1 MSGNKGFVFLDT
13 LIGMF
18 IVMILVSLAM
28 LMVSLKQNFSYDFRE
43 QEMADIWNDPSGRV
57 IYYPEKPIETEEPL
71 PVIEDTPLLN

>member
-28 LMVSLKQNFSYDFRE
+28 LMVSLRHNFSYDFRE

-57 IYYPEKPIETEEPL
+57 IYYPEKSIETEEPL

>member
-28 LMVSLKQNFSYDFRE
+28 LMVSLRHNFSYDFME
-43 QEMADIWNDPSGRV
+43 QEMADIWNDPSGRG

>member
-18 IVMILVSLAM
+18 IVMILVSLTM

-43 QEMADIWNDPSGRV
+43 QEMADIWNDPSGRG

>member
-18 IVMILVSLAM
+18 IVMILVSMCM

-43 QEMADIWNDPSGRV
+43 QEISDIWNDPSGNR
-57 IYYPEKPIETEEPL
+57 IYYPEKPVETEEPL
-71 PVIEDTPLLN
+71 PLIEDTPLLN

>member
-18 IVMILVSLAM
+18 IVMILVSLCM
-28 LMVSLKQNFSYDFRE
+28 LMVSLRHNFSYDFRE
-43 QEMADIWNDPSGRV
+43 QEMADIWNDPSGRG